1 MPMNWLAHL
10 YLAAYDDDA
19 LLGAL
24 LGDFVRG
31 SSGLDAWGAI
41 AETEI
46 RLHRRIDAFTD
57 AHPQV
62 QALRGGFAPGRRRYA
77 GIVLDVHFDHLLAR
91 DWDRWR
97 GAPAAADMPLD
108 AFTARTYR
116 VLQTRFDSLP
126 PPLQAIAPRMAGD
139 DWLGSYRERASVDRA
154 VTRMSRRLSRD
165 GERMVEALDDLRA
178 LDSQADRAFSLFFP
192 ALIEFARDER
202 RRIGA
207 SRSA

>member
-1 MPMNWLAHL
+1 MNWLAHL
-10 YLAAYDDDA
+10 YLAAHDDDA

-31 SSGLDAWGAI
+31 SSGLGAWGAI

-62 QALRGGFAPGRRRYA
+62 LALREGFAPGRRRYA

-97 GAPAAADMPLD
+97 GAQAATDMPLD
-108 AFTARTYR
+108 AFTARAYR
-116 VLQTRFDSLP
+116 VLDARFDALP
-126 PPLQAIAPRMAGD
+126 PRLQAIAPRMAGD

-154 VTRMSRRLSRD
+154 VTRMSRRLSRN

-178 LDSQADRAFSLFFP
+178 LDAQAERTFSLFFP

-202 RRIGA
+202 RRMA
-207 SRSA
+207 APRSA

>member
-1 MPMNWLAHL
+1 MNWLAHL
-10 YLAAYDDDA
+10 YLAAHDDDA

-57 AHPQV
+57 AHPEV
-62 QALRGGFAPGRRRYA
+62 LALREGFAPGRRRYA

-97 GAPAAADMPLD
+97 RAQAATDMPLD
-108 AFTARTYR
+108 AFTARAYR
-116 VLQTRFDSLP
+116 VLEARFDALP
-126 PPLQAIAPRMAGD
+126 PRLQAIAPRMAGD
-139 DWLGSYRERASVDRA
+139 DWLGSYRARASVDRA
-154 VTRMSRRLSRD
+154 VMRMSRRLSRN

-178 LDSQADRAFSLFFP
+178 LEAQAERVFATFFRELVEF
-192 ALIEFARDER
+192 AMHERRLIE
-202 RRIGA
+202 A
-207 SRSA
+207 SHLA

>member
-1 MPMNWLAHL
+1 MNWLAHL
-10 YLAAYDDDA
+10 YLAAHDDDA

-46 RLHRRIDAFTD
+46 HLHRRIDAFTD

-62 QALRGGFAPGRRRYA
+62 LALREGFAPGRRRYA

-97 GAPAAADMPLD
+97 GAQAATDMPLD
-108 AFTARTYR
+108 AFTARAYR
-116 VLQTRFDSLP
+116 VLDARFDALP
-126 PPLQAIAPRMAGD
+126 PRLQAIAPRMAGD

-154 VTRMSRRLSRD
+154 VMRMSQRLSRD

-178 LDSQADRAFSLFFP
+178 LDARTERTFSLFFP
-192 ALIEFARDER
+192 ALIDFARDER
-202 RRIGA
+202 RRMA
-207 SRSA
+207 APRSA